1 MQRTWD
7 IDTGISLLATQAV
20 EGHRCAAQARDAILG
35 HRLYDTRFPFLAK
48 TGFQRELCR
57 RFWAPK
63 GGRSADSFVA
73 RTNWSFGILSFPVT
87 AIRYRDLV
95 GYEEE

>member
-48 TGFQRELCR
+48 TGDGK
-57 RFWAPK
+57 RFAMY
-63 GGRSADSFVA
+63 VL
-73 RTNWSFGILSFPVT
+73 I
-87 AIRYRDLV
+87 
-95 GYEEE
+95 